1 MGRKLPIRNFEEFE
15 GVDITSSPL
24 SISKKAASELININ
38 KLYNGSLTGR
48 KGLRLAAQPLHVTK
62 IFKYTYLDET
72 GEPME
77 ELLGVG
83 FPVPYRRGY
92 LYKLAT
98 SAVEIN
104 YTGSDVWSYSI
115 FTDTTLNKKFFR
127 IVEDGTQIL
136 NFDMGS
142 GYEESFVTL
151 YDLKVAID
159 ALTDFTLTIYQ
170 AGVVDGD
177 QLVDNNAN
185 CNMVWANF
193 FGDSSFTHIVEL
205 DGGGEFDVLGLM
217 VSAFDTPTQTWV
229 KFYAD
234 RGLPYYTS
242 VAANRISFTD
252 GQLLGHARLPA
263 VLLKSDLS
271 YTYWQP
277 IVELFNLLEGFLNGT
292 DLIGEDIPLG
302 HYHSPFYLLS
312 QAIGCSR
319 RTGIS
324 ATNKKNCIYIT
335 GNNISERAEK
345 DRALGQST
353 FHNSGAYKYD
363 SSRLRMAGVI
373 STIEKVELTLS
384 SSGTTA
390 PLPAGTYYYKLS
402 FLTNDAQ
409 GNTFERFSESFRSI
423 AANGTND
430 VNMLIYDL
438 TAGGRRQYGY
448 ISRTST
454 ATVTNDT
461 WIPVGLGH
469 GFKVNDYVYIN
480 TGLNSVRCKV
490 IAINFAEIRI
500 DRNISS
506 LASGTTVSN
515 VLIRVWRSKV
525 NGSKVD
531 SSLFRAWE
539 LPALIHNS
547 GPTTIVDNRADTNLA
562 EVLTSVKP
570 EYSQYSLPKGHSIVD
585 YQGNLVIGGG
595 ERAKNTIFWEDA
607 NSPEFTSLAFNNTEV
622 PVLEESVSALQED
635 PARALI
641 AYTPTGQYSISG
653 NLQTGE
659 IEISKTVS
667 NGYGALFSN
676 AVKTVH
682 EFIVGVGKLGLW
694 RTNYSQILE
703 DLGRPIRK
711 LFRPF
716 NSNDW
721 VTYVQFSKVDNTI
734 HVFVGTNA
742 ATASVKDNGEP
753 TAAINSYRHFVYSVD
768 SKCWS
773 EYVYN
778 SLNQC
783 ANGGIEVYNNKRY
796 QQSFVYQ
803 SSWASATHSTGG
815 EYNRWTGYLH
825 EEVDEYVDHVYPYDW
840 SYVSA
845 WDDLGAPEYDEAC
858 LDFILYSVQS
868 EYYQGAYD
876 VDFESYRN
884 WDFTKV
890 DSQRTMTFSAATQT
904 EAKIQ
909 FDKNYKARRRA
920 FKLSGSVNGNPPVIS
935 GYSMTVADTQY
946 KKGRV
951 VP

>member
-24 SISKKAASELININ
+24 SISKKAASELKNIN
-38 KLYNGSLTGR
+38 KLYNGSLVGR

-62 IFKYTYLDET
+62 IFKYSYLDET
-72 GEPME
+72 GEPQE

-98 SAVEIN
+98 DAVEIN

-115 FTDTTLNKKFFR
+115 VTDTTLNKKFFR
-127 IVEDGTQIL
+127 IVENGTQIL
-136 NFDMGS
+136 NFDIGS

-151 YDLKVAID
+151 NDLKVAID
-159 ALTDFTLTIYQ
+159 ALTNFTLTIPKS
-170 AGVVDGD
+170 AVVDGA
-177 QLVDNNAN
+177 QSFSSGGTITVDWHTFSYADDLLIIDDDFEKVIGFRIAEN
-185 CNMVWANF
+185 
-193 FGDSSFTHIVEL
+193 
-205 DGGGEFDVLGLM
+205 
-217 VSAFDTPTQTWV
+217 VSATSFRVTVPDT
-229 KFYAD
+229 FLSGY
-234 RGLPYYTS
+234 S
-242 VAANRISFTD
+242 VTIAVNVID
-252 GQLLGHARLPA
+252 NQVLGHAAFPA
-263 VLLKSDLS
+263 ALLKSDLS
-271 YTYWQP
+271 YTFWDP
-277 IVELFNLLEGFLNGT
+277 IIGLFNLVEGLASLDVDYTGVP
-292 DLIGEDIPLG
+292 DLTGDDIPAG
-302 HYHSPFYLLS
+302 QHHSPFYLLS

-319 RTGIS
+319 RTGLS
-324 ATNKKNCIYIT
+324 TVNKKNSLYLT

-345 DRALGQST
+345 DRELSQSAI
-353 FHNSGAYKYD
+353 HYSGIYKYD
-363 SSRLRMAGVI
+363 GTRLRMAG
-373 STIEKVELTLS
+373 STSNIHQAELVTA
-384 SSGTTA
+384 SSGSGSA
-390 PLPAGTYYYKLS
+390 LPAGTYYYKLS

-409 GNTFERFSESFRSI
+409 GNSFERFCESFRSI
-423 AANGTND
+423 AANGTNN
-430 VNMLIYDL
+430 VNL
-438 TAGGRRQYGY
+438 TISDAYWGHARHYGY
-448 ISRTST
+448 ISILTTASVTTSN
-454 ATVTNDT
+454 VIGINDH
-461 WIPVGLGH
+461 P
-469 GFKVNDYVYIN
+469 FKVNDYIYFN
-480 TGLNSVRCKV
+480 QSLNSTRCKV
-490 IAINFAEIRI
+490 IEITRNTITI
-500 DRNISS
+500 DRQISS
-506 LASGTTVSN
+506 LASGSLVSN
-515 VLIRVWRSKV
+515 LLARIWRSKV
-525 NGSKVD
+525 NGSRVD
-531 SSLFRAWE
+531 SSLFKAWE
-539 LPALIHNS
+539 IPVRVHDE
-547 GPTTIVDNRADTNLA
+547 TDVTIVDNRADTALA

-570 EYSQYSLPKGHSIVD
+570 EYTQYSLPKGHSIVD

-595 ERAKNTIFWEDA
+595 ERAKNTIYWEDA
-607 NSPEFTSLAFNNTEV
+607 NAPEFTSLAFNNTEV

-653 NLQTGE
+653 NLQTNE

-667 NGYGALFSN
+667 NGYGALFTN
-676 AVKTVH
+676 AVKSVH
-682 EFIVGVGKLGLW
+682 EFVVGVGKLGLW
-694 RTNYSQILE
+694 RTNFSQILE

-716 NSNDW
+716 NANDW
-721 VTYVQFSKVDNTI
+721 VTYVQFSKVDNTL
-734 HVFVGTNA
+734 HVFVGVNSPTP
-742 ATASVKDNGEP
+742 SIKDNGEP
-753 TAAINSYRHFVYSVD
+753 TAAISSYRHFVYSVD

-773 EYVYN
+773 EYVYQN
-778 SLNQC
+778 VNQC
-783 ANGGIEVYNNKRY
+783 ANGGIEVYDNKRY
-796 QQSFVYQ
+796 QQSFTYQ
-803 SSWASATHSTGG
+803 SSWASATHSSGG

-825 EEVDEYVDHVYPYDW
+825 EEVDEYVDHVYPYNW

-868 EYYQGAYD
+868 EFYEAAYD

-904 EAKIQ
+904 EAKVQ

-920 FKLSGSVNGNPPVIS
+920 FKLSGSVDGNPPVIS